1 MKRAAALFFVL
12 ALPAMADT
20 QFRVRQMTRND
31 VPAGVGQCDIRLQV
45 DGEVEVSVRG
55 QTVSVRTI
63 SGRDARDDGSECNQ
77 PLPEGNLRGF
87 NFEVKDRRGE
97 IALSSEP
104 SARNGSRAVVKI
116 RDSQNGEG
124 RYHFRLSWQ
133 MTGGGN
139 EERGRDYG
147 REGRGQDTGRP
158 SGPPEGNSGFAQA
171 IRLCQDAATDRIV
184 NQYRYRDVELQNV
197 RADDRPGRNDFV
209 IGEAVARRGENRDR
223 FTFDCSVDLR
233 SGRVRSI
240 DVRKR

>member
-97 IALSSEP
+97 IALVSQP
-104 SARNGSRAVVKI
+104 SPRNGSRAVVRI
-116 RDSQNGEG
+116 RDSQGGEG

-139 EERGRDYG
+139 DGRGGDYG
-147 REGRGQDTGRP
+147 REGRGR
-158 SGPPEGNSGFAQA
+158 
-171 IRLCQDAATDRIV
+171 
-184 NQYRYRDVELQNV
+184 
-197 RADDRPGRNDFV
+197 
-209 IGEAVARRGENRDR
+209 
-223 FTFDCSVDLR
+223 
-233 SGRVRSI
+233 
-240 DVRKR
+240 